1 MRRIIATLVLIACSV
16 LLWAS
21 EPEAYIREYET
32 SFTVDLASDQFLT
45 HYSDSTYS
53 MATNVDRNSHK
64 YYQLQELAV
73 MGVSDVRSGSA
84 GAYTANCSVQIDVE
98 LVSDGWFYTL
108 PGSDYRRPFGLDFF
122 ARAKRLAGGAD
133 EDISEYTLFM
143 GNQNHTHS
151 PDEFGIMS
159 ATIDIDDI
167 VEFDSVWWDMCL
179 VMDPVADVAE
189 DFVEYNGQQYPLLPT
204 DQTYS
209 VDLQVTLTCRDA
221 GGNIIKQRV
230 FPIHLEGFYKP
241 NAIINNNT
249 ALDAAI
255 VLNKL
260 PGADEVRIDGRL
272 YDGNY
277 NSVPIATYDLTTS
290 SIAKGTGN
298 KPPVENGKVYMYV
311 SSSREG
317 YGSGGVFAL
326 HHVNDPTGDHVNPI
340 VFEVTMTSDS
350 PLMNNA
356 QTEYLARSKADPASR
371 SVTFTGTDAFAV
383 SGAVVPS
390 NCMQVSAEVTKQ
402 KSWFARWVDSGT
414 ISIRLTG
421 QVLNSNGTVSE
432 TPLNVETLNNGEY
445 TSIIYFH
452 IITDIN

>member
-1 MRRIIATLVLIACSV
+1 MRRMIATVILVTCCL

-21 EPEAYIREYET
+21 EPSAYIREYET
-32 SFTVDLASDQFLT
+32 SFTVDLASDKFLS
-45 HYSDSTYS
+45 HLSDSTYTS
-53 MATNVDRNSHK
+53 ATNVSRNSHK

-73 MGVSDVRSGSA
+73 VGVSDVRSGSA
-84 GAYTANCSVQIDVE
+84 GSYTPNCSVQMDVE
-98 LVSDGWFYTL
+98 LISDGWFYSL
-108 PGSDYRRPFGLDFF
+108 PGSDYRRPFGLDIF
-122 ARAKRLAGGAD
+122 ARAKRLAGGVD

-151 PDEFGIMS
+151 PDEFGKMS

-179 VMDPVADVAE
+179 VMDPVADVYE
-189 DFVEYNGQQYPLLPT
+189 DYVEFNGEEYPLLPT

-209 VDLQVTLTCRDA
+209 VDLQITLTCRDA
-221 GGNIIKQRV
+221 GGNIIEQRV
-230 FPIHLEGFYKP
+230 FPLHLEGFYKP

-249 ALDAAI
+249 SLDAAI

-260 PGADEVRIDGRL
+260 PGADEMRIDGQL
-272 YDGNY
+272 YNGGY
-277 NSVPIATYDLTTS
+277 NSMTVATYGLTTS

-298 KPPVENGKVYMYV
+298 KPPVEKGKLYMFV

-317 YGSGGVFAL
+317 YGAGGVFAL
-326 HHVNDPTGDHVNPI
+326 RHVNDPAGELVSPI

-350 PLMNNA
+350 PLMDNT
-356 QTEYLARSKADPASR
+356 QTEYLAHSRSDPTSR
-371 SVTFTGTDAFAV
+371 SVTFTGVDSFAV
-383 SGAVVPS
+383 SGAVVPV

-402 KSWFARWVDSGT
+402 KSWYARWVDSGT
-414 ISIRLTG
+414 IDIRLTG
-421 QVLNSNGTVSE
+421 QVLNPNGTISDS
-432 TPLNVETLNNGEY
+432 PLNVETLNNGEY

-452 IITDIN
+452 IISDIN

>member
-1 MRRIIATLVLIACSV
+1 MRRILATVMMITCCV
-16 LLWAS
+16 LLWAAD
-21 EPEAYIREYET
+21 PAAYIREYET
-32 SFTVDLASDQFLT
+32 SFTVDLASDQFLS

-53 MATNVDRNSHK
+53 SATNVDRNSHK
-64 YYQLQELAV
+64 YYQLQELLV
-73 MGVSDVRSGSA
+73 VGVSDVRSGSA
-84 GAYTANCSVQIDVE
+84 GAYTPNCSVTIDVE
-98 LVSDGWFYTL
+98 LISEGWFYFL
-108 PGSDYRRPFGLDFF
+108 PGSDYKRPFGLDFF
-122 ARAKRLAGGAD
+122 ARAKRLAGGVD

-151 PDEFGIMS
+151 LDEFGKMT

-179 VMDPVADVAE
+179 VMDPVADVSE
-189 DFVEYNGQQYPLLPT
+189 DYVEFNGEEYPLLPT

-209 VDLQVTLTCRDA
+209 VDLQITITCRDA
-221 GGNIIKQRV
+221 GGNIIEQRM

-249 ALDAAI
+249 SLDAAI

-260 PGADEVRIDGRL
+260 PGADEVRIDGQL
-272 YDGNY
+272 YNGNY
-277 NSVPIATYDLTTS
+277 NSVTIATYDLTTS
-290 SIAKGTGN
+290 SIVKGQGN
-298 KPPVENGKVYMYV
+298 KMPVENGKVYMFV

-326 HHVNDPTGDHVNPI
+326 RHVNDPLGEHVSPI

-356 QTEYLARSKADPASR
+356 QTEYLARSKSDPSSR
-371 SVTFTGTDAFAV
+371 SVTFTGVDSFAV
-383 SGAVVPS
+383 SGAVVPT

-402 KSWFARWVDSGT
+402 KSWYARWVDSGT
-414 ISIRLTG
+414 IDIRLTG
-421 QVLNSNGTVSE
+421 QVLNSNGTISD
-432 TPLNVETLNNGEY
+432 TPLSVQALNNGEY

>member
-1 MRRIIATLVLIACSV
+1 MRRILATVIMITCCV

-21 EPEAYIREYET
+21 DPEVYIREYET
-32 SFTVDLASDQFLT
+32 SFTVDLASDKFLS

-53 MATNVDRNSHK
+53 TATNVDRNSHK
-64 YYQLQELAV
+64 YYQLQELGV
-73 MGVSDVRSGSA
+73 VGVSDVRSGSA
-84 GAYTANCSVQIDVE
+84 GSYTANCSVQIDIE
-98 LVSDGWFYTL
+98 LLSDGWFYTL
-108 PGSDYRRPFGLDFF
+108 PGSDYRRPFGLDVF
-122 ARAKRLAGGAD
+122 ARAKLLAGGSD
-133 EDISEYTLFM
+133 IDISEYTMFM
-143 GNQNHTHS
+143 GNQNHNHA
-151 PDEFGIMS
+151 PEDFGTMTAFISME
-159 ATIDIDDI
+159 DI
-167 VEFDSVWWDMCL
+167 VQYDSVWWDMCL
-179 VMDPVADVAE
+179 VMDPVADVA
-189 DFVEYNGQQYPLLPT
+189 DDYVEFNGEEYPLLPT

-221 GGNIIKQRV
+221 GNNIISRRV

-249 ALDAAI
+249 SLDAAI

-260 PGADEVRIDGRL
+260 PTADEVRIDGQL
-272 YDGNY
+272 YNGNY
-277 NSVPIATYDLTTS
+277 NSVTIATYDLTTS
-290 SIAKGTGN
+290 SISKGNGN
-298 KPPVENGKVYMYV
+298 RPPVENGKVYMYV

-326 HHVNDPTGDHVNPI
+326 RHVNDPAGEHVNPI

-356 QTEYLARSKADPASR
+356 QTEYLARSRADSSSR
-371 SVTFTGTDAFAV
+371 SVTFTGTDSFAV
-383 SGAVVPS
+383 SGAVVPA

-402 KSWFARWVDSGT
+402 KAWYARWVDSGT
-414 ISIRLTG
+414 IDIRLTG
-421 QVLNSNGTVSE
+421 QVLNSNGTISE